1 MLKSASSRLQSAI
14 RRKFSSLLPFSP
26 RKEPE
31 RLTVEH
37 LGLVRPSGH
46 PNINPLW
53 AQTKDVGIIN
63 WNIKN
68 FGYLLARQM
77 AEQRP
82 VATGVLTDMPLK
94 SKATRQADVE
104 APWFAY
110 WCSRL
115 HIPVTYHRKI
125 WEYCF
130 LLQALHD
137 GGMLGPGRR
146 GIGFACGEE
155 PIPSFLAS
163 QGVGVTATDLEP
175 EKVAGLGWAETG
187 QHSSTIEKLYY
198 PDLVDREAFVEN
210 VHLEYVDMNAIPR
223 ALENYDFCWS
233 ICSLEHLG
241 SIEHGLKFIENS
253 LQVLRPGGL
262 AVHTTEF
269 NIADDGPTL
278 DNWMTVLFQRK
289 HFEAVADH
297 LGAQGHWVAPLD
309 FDVGDGPLD
318 NFIDVPPYDWDR
330 LSCHGHLKGQRENP
344 AHLKLAIDGFPC
356 TCFGIVVRKAGAVE
370 PVSA

>member
-1 MLKSASSRLQSAI
+1 MFKLNSSRIQSAA
-14 RRKFSSLLPFSP
+14 RRILSSLRSFSLG
-26 RKEPE
+26 RKLGW
-31 RLTVEH
+31 LTDEH
-37 LGLVRPSGH
+37 LRLVKPNGH

-53 AQTKDVGIIN
+53 AQTKDIGIIN

-68 FGYLLARQM
+68 FGYLLARQL

-82 VATGVLTDMPLK
+82 VATGMLTDMPLK
-94 SKATRQADVE
+94 SKATLQADVE

-115 HIPVTYHRKI
+115 NIPVTYHRKI

-163 QGVGVTATDLEP
+163 QGVAVTATDLEP

-187 QHSSTIEKLYY
+187 QHSSTIEKLFY
-198 PDLVDREAFVEN
+198 PDLVDRALFAEN
-210 VHLEYVDMNAIPR
+210 VRLQYVDMNAVPPT
-223 ALENYDFCWS
+223 LENYDFCWS

-269 NIADDGPTL
+269 NIAGDGPTL

-289 HFEAVADH
+289 HFEEIAGRLRAR
-297 LGAQGHWVAPLD
+297 GHWVAPLD

-318 NFIDVPPYDWDR
+318 NFIDIPPYDWDR
-330 LSCHGHLKGQRENP
+330 LSGHGQLRGQRENP

-356 TCFGIVVRKAGAVE
+356 TCFGLIIRKSDA
-370 PVSA
+370 